1 MTRSVPPRSSSAQNR
16 AQHEDPDRK
25 PGGFPHSAIAM
36 TAGFVIVIA
45 GLLLYGLIKQSLVM
59 LVVCALLVPVFI
71 LVLRRE
77 ASKERDAIH
86 PSR

>member
-1 MTRSVPPRSSSAQNR
+1 M
-16 AQHEDPDRK
+16 
-25 PGGFPHSAIAM
+25 AM

-45 GLLLYGLIKQSLVM
+45 GLLLYGLIKQSLVI